1 MASVDEERSVLEDD
15 ALLQVL
21 TSNLSFVICM
31 CMSEVCLLISDTSLF
46 LLVCYLLF
54 DIYKVDYLQS
64 IIWPS
69 MDCVVCVVVSPS
81 LFCFFSLLGEND
93 CAWPYKFYFVVLNLE
108 RVNQFN
114 FPWILFALIHF
125 SIGVENSFF
134 FWVGFLTYIG
144 HIAQDRQWWRTCWV
158 DW

>member
-64 IIWPS
+64 II
-69 MDCVVCVVVSPS
+69 
-81 LFCFFSLLGEND
+81 
-93 CAWPYKFYFVVLNLE
+93 
-108 RVNQFN
+108 
-114 FPWILFALIHF
+114 
-125 SIGVENSFF
+125 
-134 FWVGFLTYIG
+134 
-144 HIAQDRQWWRTCWV
+144 
-158 DW
+158 